1 MKEPGAPGASLQTGT
16 SLGTNMK
23 LKLITLAACAVLAAP
38 ALAAD
43 PSATL
48 NRGWIE
54 YAGSQAVG
62 NNKVQDDK
70 NAYWIFEGAGTWMG
84 QAVNSWF
91 VFWDPRSS
99 LPLKGSIDFDNKI
112 LFVHDDQSGLKATE
126 GFNKTGLGYDY
137 SAKLVGLEEADA
149 KHTSWAGNT
158 LTLKWNASNPGDHIR
173 VMTAVPEPASY
184 AMFGA
189 GLLALG
195 FMARRRRA
203 D

>member
-1 MKEPGAPGASLQTGT
+1 MK
-16 SLGTNMK
+16 N
-23 LKLITLAACAVLAAP
+23 KLIALATCALLTAP

-43 PSATL
+43 PSASL

-54 YAGSQAVG
+54 YADSLAVG

-99 LPLKGSIDFDNKI
+99 LQLKGSIDFDQKI
-112 LFVHDDQSGLKATE
+112 LFVHDDQAGLQATA
-126 GFNKTGLGYDY
+126 GFNKAGLTYDY
-137 SAKLVGLEEADA
+137 NPKLVGLETTDA

-184 AMFGA
+184 ALFAA